1 MKLIV
6 STLLFAARSNRRV
19 LRRCLLRTTVVRIKK
34 RESTTTRICYLD
46 TSIGLTVIIITIYL
60 FVKSST
66 LLLFCRIYVSR
77 FHSCFGK
84 QKVCIVLRKTLSEN

>member
-34 RESTTTRICYLD
+34 GETEHDDLHLLPRYFDRINRYYNCN
-46 TSIGLTVIIITIYL
+46 L
-60 FVKSST
+60 FVYKTVDSATVLLNSCISFS
-66 LLLFCRIYVSR
+66 LLFR
-77 FHSCFGK
+77 
-84 QKVCIVLRKTLSEN
+84 